1 MSGPYETQNAAIRND
16 FAVPATGWT
25 DLNGQTLGTSGD
37 LVLPITCNQIE
48 VYNNSSSDVLMRTD
62 PGNAA
67 SQITIA
73 AGAYFII
80 GTPQPKND
88 PPRYPVGFQNP
99 VASFQSTSGTVD
111 LTLVSIP

>member
-1 MSGPYETQNAAIRND
+1 MAVPYETQNAIRND

-25 DLNGQTLGTSGD
+25 DLNGLTTGVSGD
-37 LVLPITCNQIE
+37 VVLPVSCNQIE
-48 VYNNSSSDVLMRTD
+48 IYNNSTSDVLMRTD

-73 AGAYFII
+73 AGATWII
-80 GTPQPKND
+80 GTPQAKNV
-88 PPRYPVGFQNP
+88 PPRFPVGFQNV